1 MNPKNNSNIIK
12 RSALFMVRMYQLCIS
27 PFTGGRAAC
36 RFTPTCSEYTRQAI
50 EKYGI
55 IRGTYMGIKRICR
68 CRPGGG
74 FGYDPVP

>member
-1 MNPKNNSNIIK
+1 
-12 RSALFMVRMYQLCIS
+12 MVHLYQHAIS
-27 PFTGGRAAC
+27 PFIGGKNVC
-36 RFTPTCSEYTRQAI
+36 RFTPSCSEYTKQSI